1 MEELRLQ
8 LVNNKLQLQQVE
20 ASLELDKD
28 NEELKKLQVDLKE
41 VIRLTQELMGE
52 DATTEEST
60 WKVGDTCMARCTRDK
75 LFYKATILEV
85 LANGSCVVNFVDYDT
100 TDICQIAHL
109 KPVDS
114 NPAPVQLTK
123 KETKSRKIE
132 KKKLKK
138 QKLMERHA
146 EIEKAIESE
155 KNQWL
160 NFSKK
165 YNNKNKSKRSIFAS
179 PETVDGKVGVGTC
192 GISGKPMTKPPS
204 YHRLMRK

>member
-8 LVNNKLQLQQVE
+8 IANNRLQLQQVE

-28 NEELKKLQVDLKE
+28 NEELKKLQEDLKE
-41 VIRLTQELMGE
+41 VIRLTQELLGE
-52 DATTEEST
+52 DTTTNEST

-75 LFYKATILEV
+75 LFYKASILEI
-85 LANGSCVVNFVDYDT
+85 LANGSCVVNFLDYDT

-109 KPVDS
+109 KPLDS
-114 NPAPVQLTK
+114 NLAPVQLTK
-123 KETKSRKIE
+123 KETKNRKIE

-138 QKLMERHA
+138 QKLVERHA
-146 EIEKAIESE
+146 EIEKAIETE
-155 KNQWL
+155 KNEWL

-165 YNNKNKSKRSIFAS
+165 YNNKHKTKRSIFAS
-179 PETVDGKVGVGTC
+179 PENVDGKVGVGTC
-192 GISGKPMTKPPS
+192 GISGRPMTKPS